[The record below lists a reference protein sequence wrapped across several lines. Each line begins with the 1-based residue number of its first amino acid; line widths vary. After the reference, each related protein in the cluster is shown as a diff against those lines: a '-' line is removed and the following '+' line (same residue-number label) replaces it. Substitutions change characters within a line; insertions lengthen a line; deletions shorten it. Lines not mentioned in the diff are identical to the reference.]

1 MVHFSYFCGPSL
13 ISAPSGPISLP
24 KSCTVSEDILQSC
37 RSRLLAVPSE
47 LIARE
52 YEIEDI

>member
-13 ISAPSGPISLP
+13 ISAPSGPI
-24 KSCTVSEDILQSC
+24 SCTVSEDILQSC